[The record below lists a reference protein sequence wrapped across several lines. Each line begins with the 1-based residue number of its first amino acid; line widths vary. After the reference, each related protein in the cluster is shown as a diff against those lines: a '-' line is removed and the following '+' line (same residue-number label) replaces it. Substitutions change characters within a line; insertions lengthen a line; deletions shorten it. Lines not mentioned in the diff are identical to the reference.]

1 MDEYFSHEE
10 IISLKELGLYND
22 VKKIIDTLKKE
33 RNLHY
38 KVKLKKYRTLADFIQ
53 GKKQTNNFLKTQK
66 QMENFVELIKQIEPN
81 KVYGIVKNDNN
92 DILFIYEE
100 MIPKKEIEKLL
111 Y

>member
-1 MDEYFSHEE
+1 MSEEE

-33 RNLHY
+33 RNLYY
-38 KVKLKKYRTLADFIQ
+38 KVKLNKYRTLADFIQ
-53 GKKQTNNFLKTQK
+53 GKTQNRHTLKTQK
-66 QMENFVELIKQIEPN
+66 QMENFVELLKQIEPN

-92 DILFIYEE
+92 DILFIFEE

-111 Y
+111 YK

>member
-1 MDEYFSHEE
+1 
-10 IISLKELGLYND
+10 
-22 VKKIIDTLKKE
+22 
-33 RNLHY
+33 
-38 KVKLKKYRTLADFIQ
+38 
-53 GKKQTNNFLKTQK
+53 
-66 QMENFVELIKQIEPN
+66 MENFVELLKQIEPN

>member
-22 VKKIIDTLKKE
+22 VKKIIDTLREEK
-33 RNLHY
+33 NSHY
-38 KVKLKKYRTLADFIQ
+38 IVKLKKYKSLIDFSQ
-53 GKKQTNNFLKTQK
+53 RKKQNKSTLKTQK
-66 QMENFVELIKQIEPN
+66 QMENFVELLRQIEPN